1 MVPTTYESNVSR
13 ESIAA
18 GILGALVVG
27 VLVVVALAPNS
38 TTSEVL
44 PPITLEDP
52 ESVEPNAAVVV
63 AKHESGG
70 SSIFGF
76 TISRTTH
83 FVHVQF
89 FDEPQCHAVVSSGE
103 AWPTSHEEC
112 SSTVPVRG
120 EVSGIGIT
128 ATGRSIIGVEL
139 GVSGTC
145 YDAVTPG
152 DSWPTSA
159 PECRPTP

>member
-1 MVPTTYESNVSR
+1 VSR

-18 GILGALVVG
+18 AILGALVVG

-52 ESVEPNAAVVV
+52 ESVEPNAAVVME
-63 AKHESGG
+63 KHESGG

-76 TISRTTH
+76 TIRRTSH
-83 FVHVQF
+83 FVRVQF
-89 FDEPQCHAVVSSGE
+89 FDEPGCHAVVSSSE

-112 SSTVPVRG
+112 RSTVPVRG

-128 ATGRSIIGVEL
+128 ATGQSIIGVDIE
-139 GVSGTC
+139 VSGTC
-145 YDAVTPG
+145 YDTVTPG

-159 PECRPTP
+159 PECRPTS